1 LTSIPGKPGP
11 LAGELAPPFS
21 NINTEEELRAF
32 EDGAI
37 PGAR

>member
-21 NINTEEELRAF
+21 NVNTLAELEAF
-32 EDGAI
+32 ERGAI